1 MRLGSA
7 RVAAMVRGGR
17 LGVARGFGVSDGRV
31 WRRLRL
37 GTGVPGLVRLV
48 SCMAVMPAMPA
59 MPATRGLRVRPGR
72 AARERRRRAGG
83 RFVAASAPVRQLLQ
97 DRYVVVKVN
106 FSPQNRNEALL
117 SRWPK
122 ARGYPHFYVLDPE
135 GNVIASQASA
145 ELEAGNDYDEAKVL
159 AFLRRHLPARPAA
172 APGP

>member
-1 MRLGSA
+1 MHKRLLLAGL
-7 RVAAMVRGGR
+7 AALALVP
-17 LGVARGFGVSDGRV
+17 A
-31 WRRLRL
+31 WAA
-37 GTGVPGLVRLV
+37 PGLRDRFDPKRDAAADVREASAL
-48 SCMAVMPAMPA
+48 A
-59 MPATRGLRVRPGR
+59 R
-72 AARERRRRAGG
+72 AQGKLLFVDVGG
-83 RFVAASAPVRQLLQ
+83 EWCTWCHVFDRFVAASAPVRQLLQ